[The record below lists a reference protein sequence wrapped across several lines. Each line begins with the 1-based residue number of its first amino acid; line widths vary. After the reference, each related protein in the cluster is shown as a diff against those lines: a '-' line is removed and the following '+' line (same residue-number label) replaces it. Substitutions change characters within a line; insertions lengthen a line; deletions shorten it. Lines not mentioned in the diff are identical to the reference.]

1 MKRIRNSF
9 AHEGALSEPE
19 VGIGRSSNR
28 QYGLS
33 YLILAAALL
42 SLIGCSSKSDDSNRS
57 EEGTSV
63 KTQTSAAEAQTS
75 AAETQASAAESEL
88 DICEKI
94 AGTWSGNVNADT
106 GWLFGKGKV
115 LKNLIIENRS
125 VKIMS
130 LDGNGQP
137 YDTGWMGWNTSRPES
152 DGNSCVFSVRE
163 SIEGE
168 GFYCEN
174 PYSLVTEIRA
184 EMDGEGLDLRIE
196 YGDVSA
202 MKCGLSG
209 KRCDK
214 SINCTKGGKPTS
226 ETIARVQGW
235 FNSLDGSFW
244 TRVGE
249 PAKNVQND
257 SNRGGGSSAGSAA
270 ARNLNDDGACLMKC
284 SGEQNACVIQCNG
297 RESCI
302 TSCAADGQR
311 CLGRC
316 L

>member
-63 KTQTSAAEAQTS
+63 KTQTSAAE
-75 AAETQASAAESEL
+75 SEL
-88 DICEKI
+88 DICDKI
-94 AGTWSGNVNADT
+94 VGTWSSNVNADT
-106 GWLFGKGKV
+106 GWNYGKGKNI
-115 LKNLIIENRS
+115 KNLVIEGRS
-125 VKIMS
+125 VKIISMYDNNTS
-130 LDGNGQP
+130 SAGKPSGNG
-137 YDTGWMGWNTSRPES
+137 WIGWNTNRPKSEE
-152 DGNSCVFSVRE
+152 NSCVFSVRE
-163 SIEGE
+163 VIEGE

-196 YGDVSA
+196 YGDISEA
-202 MKCGLSG
+202 KCGLSG
-209 KRCDK
+209 GRC
-214 SINCTKGGKPTS
+214 SGEISCTKDGKPTS
-226 ETIARVQGW
+226 ETITRVQGW

-249 PAKNVQND
+249 PTKSVQND